1 MTILEIINLYNRLK
15 KIETYFLDYQKRQNL
30 LPVRECFTDIQ
41 KFTVWYLQENHLKVS
56 NEDWKM
62 ASQRLLEIL
71 RDIVQAVEQD
81 DYVLMHDAICYGL
94 QKYLYKFITDRRT
107 VEEH

>member
-1 MTILEIINLYNRLK
+1 
-15 KIETYFLDYQKRQNL
+15 
-30 LPVRECFTDIQ
+30 
-41 KFTVWYLQENHLKVS
+41 
-56 NEDWKM
+56 M